1 MAIKTITLAELKD
14 MPGMTEEELERFN
27 AIKDIEIDVSDI
39 PRLTEEQL
47 KNAKRLRD
55 VHPEWFEELE
65 DLQDAIQ
72 ISKEIKEGKMK
83 TYTLDEIKKEFSSD
97 NHYSDEIINRWG
109 MTNIYRSRSEMNADC
124 SKDLDKALEHIDYI
138 GFGFRS
144 LMDSKSKIIEEKAV
158 AGVKIRFLVM
168 DPESPYLK
176 KREAIEKSSE
186 GSIKQSI
193 YNLEKWIRH
202 LREISKNPSNI
213 QLRYYDS
220 FPLDFYNRIDDAIY
234 MGPYWFGK
242 TSQQTVS
249 YRFQAKS
256 EGYNLYTE
264 YFNDLWDSTD
274 LKTRDALAR
283 RNK

>member
-97 NHYSDEIINRWG
+97 NHDA
-109 MTNIYRSRSEMNADC
+109 NI
-124 SKDLDKALEHIDYI
+124 HI
-138 GFGFRS
+138 
-144 LMDSKSKIIEEKAV
+144 
-158 AGVKIRFLVM
+158 
-168 DPESPYLK
+168 
-176 KREAIEKSSE
+176 
-186 GSIKQSI
+186 
-193 YNLEKWIRH
+193 
-202 LREISKNPSNI
+202 
-213 QLRYYDS
+213 
-220 FPLDFYNRIDDAIY
+220 
-234 MGPYWFGK
+234 
-242 TSQQTVS
+242 
-249 YRFQAKS
+249 
-256 EGYNLYTE
+256 
-264 YFNDLWDSTD
+264 
-274 LKTRDALAR
+274 
-283 RNK
+283 